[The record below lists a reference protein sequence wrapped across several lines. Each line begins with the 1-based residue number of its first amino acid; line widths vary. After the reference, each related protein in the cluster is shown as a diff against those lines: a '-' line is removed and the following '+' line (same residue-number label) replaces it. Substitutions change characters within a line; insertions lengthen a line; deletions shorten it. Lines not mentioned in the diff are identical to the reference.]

1 MDVNSPLGYERIQG
15 CMAKVMVRNAECALF
30 SGTCLAALVLK
41 LERQNDQFLQKYS
54 ESTGWQ
60 GGQQAKITWN
70 HPENSFQEMTHN
82 LFEELGAN
90 LPPREPLPSLKEH
103 PLRKTAP
110 KGPSF
115 IALGARLARVQPEMV
130 HETQSVARRETVPDQ
145 VSPIRHTP
153 LKSQKQPLFS
163 RDYRY
168 WIVALKLFP
177 YSQWLLGR
185 YGEGNGNPLQYS
197 RLENPVGWRSPV
209 GCSPRGC
216 QESDTTERLH
226 FLFSLLCI
234 GEGNGNPLQC
244 SCLENPRDE
253 GAQWAA
259 VYGVTQSQTQLKRL
273 SHSSS

>member
-1 MDVNSPLGYERIQG
+1 MDVNSPLGYERIQR
-15 CMAKVMVRNAECALF
+15 CLAKVMVRNAECALF

-90 LPPREPLPSLKEH
+90 LPPTEPIPSLKEH

-153 LKSQKQPLFS
+153 LKSQKQPCFS
-163 RDYRY
+163 RDYKY
-168 WIVALKLFP
+168 LIVAFNLFP

-185 YGEGNGNPLQYS
+185 
-197 RLENPVGWRSPV
+197 
-209 GCSPRGC
+209 
-216 QESDTTERLH
+216 
-226 FLFSLLCI
+226 
-234 GEGNGNPLQC
+234 
-244 SCLENPRDE
+244 
-253 GAQWAA
+253 
-259 VYGVTQSQTQLKRL
+259 
-273 SHSSS
+273 